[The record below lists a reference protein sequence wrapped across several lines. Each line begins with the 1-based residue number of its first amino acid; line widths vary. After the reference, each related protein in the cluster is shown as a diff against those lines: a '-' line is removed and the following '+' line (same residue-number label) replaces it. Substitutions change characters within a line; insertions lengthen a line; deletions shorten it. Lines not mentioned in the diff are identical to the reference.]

1 MTDAFTNLWSWS
13 FLAGLVAGFVLNRA
27 YCLAKTCWLERHRPL
42 PDGRHR
48 SKWRALSI
56 DRRYVIGLLAIAFLG
71 WSVITTSDNAADNKR
86 NAEQAAAFAERVKNC
101 QSQLIAAIN
110 ASRQVTAENEK
121 ISSDNDRLSRE
132 ERSLLADGQRALVE
146 WVGNLVNPS
155 DPNVRNLDVND
166 PVRQQYGIDV
176 SRAFFERAGRLNE
189 RIVAIHDE
197 QDRNDAARPAAR
209 PPLPDPDCGE

>member
-1 MTDAFTNLWSWS
+1 MSIITNLWSTS
-13 FLAGLVAGFVLNRA
+13 FLVGLVSGFLLSRLW
-27 YCLAKTCWLERHRPL
+27 CLMKACWLNHR
-42 PDGRHR
+42 DGRHR
-48 SKWRALSI
+48 SIWGAVSV
-56 DRRYVIGLLAIAFLG
+56 DRRWFVGMIAVGFLV
-71 WSVITTSDNAADNKR
+71 WSVITTSENAADNQR
-86 NAEQAAAFAERVKNC
+86 NARQAAEFATRVQDC
-101 QSQLIAAIN
+101 QKQLISAITE
-110 ASRQVTAENEK
+110 SRQVTAENERLT
-121 ISSDNDRLSRE
+121 SDNDRLSRE

-146 WVGNLVNPS
+146 WVGNLVNPA

-197 QDRNDAARPAAR
+197 QDRNDAARPEAR